1 MVQNESASIVREGPF
16 GLNHE
21 PVCSHVTSMP
31 YQADGV
37 NLQHTPSDRAVCMRC
52 GFDLGKVICG
62 DASVVFRGCPVGVS
76 HTGVVSGS
84 RLQPV
89 RRDDVAH
96 VAIVHGCA
104 GVVLEARGAL

>member
-1 MVQNESASIVREGPF
+1 MVQNKSASIVREGPF

-21 PVCSHVTSMP
+21 PVCLHMTSMP
-31 YQADGV
+31 YQVDGM
-37 NLQHTPSDRAVCMRC
+37 NLQHAPSDQAVCMQC
-52 GFDLGKVICG
+52 SFDLGKVICG
-62 DASVVFRGCPVGVS
+62 NASVVFWGCPVGVS

-96 VAIVHGCA
+96 VAIVRGCA
-104 GVVLEARGAL
+104 GIVLEAQGAL

>member
-1 MVQNESASIVREGPF
+1 MVQNESTSIVREGPF

-21 PVCSHVTSMP
+21 PVCLHVMSMP
-31 YQADGV
+31 YQADSM
-37 NLQHTPSDRAVCMRC
+37 NLQHAPSDWAVCMQC

-62 DASVVFRGCPVGVS
+62 DVSIVFQGCPVGMS

-84 RLQPV
+84 RLQPI
-89 RRDDVAH
+89 RQDDVVH
-96 VAIVHGCA
+96 VAIMRSCV